1 MQIRSQCPKC
11 GKIQILDKQAAD
23 RRLRCADCRHLYSVP
38 SLDKMPR
45 ATQIIEQS
53 RSHLYV
59 DEEGNTF
66 A

>member
-11 GKIQILDKQAAD
+11 GHVELLDKQAAD
-23 RRLRCADCRHLYSVP
+23 RRIRCAHCRHLYSVP
-38 SLDKMPR
+38 NLDHMPR

-53 RSHLYV
+53 RSQLFV
-59 DEEGNTF
+59 DEEGNMF